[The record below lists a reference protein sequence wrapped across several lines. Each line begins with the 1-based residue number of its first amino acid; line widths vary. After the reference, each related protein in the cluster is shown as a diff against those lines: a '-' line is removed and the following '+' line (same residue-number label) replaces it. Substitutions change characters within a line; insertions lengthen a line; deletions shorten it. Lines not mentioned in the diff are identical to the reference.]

1 VPLLLRISYSLVPK
15 IEICTKYFLDKN
27 SQKQSMWIVRG
38 VIEPVGEIERFYSS
52 TVEGSS
58 WYTVVPD
65 TKIVHK
71 VFWKG
76 LKYLKK
82 NIFISFEKKSER
94 LFQILVA
101 FLEYLNFEK

>member
-1 VPLLLRISYSLVPK
+1 
-15 IEICTKYFLDKN
+15 
-27 SQKQSMWIVRG
+27 VRG

-71 VFWKG
+71 VF
-76 LKYLKK
+76 
-82 NIFISFEKKSER
+82 
-94 LFQILVA
+94 
-101 FLEYLNFEK
+101 